1 MVTGVLI
8 LRASRLLL
16 DLNMTTHFNFSEDE
30 WVALGPGSLECLRK
44 MFGPAVRGLELEALR
59 YLHRTQ
65 HAHYARL
72 STPPGRIPRLGPG
85 ALPGLSMVDVE
96 HALCECEKYSRAAH
110 PAIQGR
116 RQKVGK
122 RFFVPRPGPLTADV
136 PPHWL
141 DPACRRTHAFTYP
154 PPEVVDGEELWE
166 VSHIVAERKNSTVGN
181 PSYLIRWVG
190 YGPNDDTWERRSVLE
205 DGAPEVLKQW
215 DATKESIQRRV
226 SEFQEMGP
234 VYHYKVAMRTATD
247 SRGRVRAWPRRT
259 I

>member
-1 MVTGVLI
+1 
-8 LRASRLLL
+8 
-16 DLNMTTHFNFSEDE
+16 MTPHFKWSEKE
-30 WVALGPGSLECLRK
+30 WAAVGPGSSACLQK
-44 MFGPAVRGLELEALR
+44 MFGPTVAGFEQEAIH
-59 YLHRTQ
+59 YLYTTQ
-65 HAHYARL
+65 EAHFIRNGI
-72 STPPGRIPRLGPG
+72 THIPRLSDNQPAGV
-85 ALPGLSMVDVE
+85 SSVDIE

-122 RFFVPRPGPLTADV
+122 RFFVPRPEPLTADV

-215 DATKESIQRRV
+215 DATKESIRRRV

-234 VYHYKVAMRTATD
+234 VYHYKVAMRTTTD
-247 SRGRVRAWPRRT
+247 SRGRVRAQPRRT